1 MIKHILVAVGH
12 DANCQALQ
20 SAIKL
25 ARENNAHI
33 SVVHVVDWMPR
44 FILAESQDF
53 GALINCLEE
62 QGREV
67 VAEVTQ
73 KLNESG
79 CRGEAHMIT
88 LSVQEFTVGK
98 AIASFARKVDADL
111 IVLGQTRSSF
121 WRWFQEDVSS
131 EVRQHAVTPLH
142 VTGSNAKR
150 AVRSI
155 WRPFARLAVSQ

>member
-12 DANCQALQ
+12 DANCAELQ

-25 ARENNAHI
+25 ARENDAHI

-44 FILAESQDF
+44 FILAETQDF
-53 GALINCLEE
+53 GALINCLEA

-98 AIASFARKVDADL
+98 AIASYARKVNADL
-111 IVLGQTRSSF
+111 IVLGQAKSGW
-121 WRWFQEDVSS
+121 WRWFQEDISS

-142 VTGSNAKR
+142 LIASNTKR
-150 AVRSI
+150 AARSI